1 MQRSSFFI
9 GLMVGLELAGMILLF
24 LIFSMGS
31 QIY

>member
-9 GLMVGLELAGMILLF
+9 KLMVTLELEGMILLF